1 MKTNRRNFIKQATA
15 LTGGIIFK
23 DSNSIAN
30 SAGISDMI
38 KIEEPF
44 HGAILNHNHGTKT
57 DGGLLIKVQ
66 GEAPFGS
73 NVTVN
78 GIQAKRSGTKFI
90 AEVLLNDKET
100 EIIAKT
106 DGWFGQNNHA
116 VKVLWDKNSFLRY
129 GFEIDDNIYFLR
141 DIAHKNYK
149 SLFDNFYLKG
159 LKDLNKKYG
168 TKTVLNLFYSDGLEY
183 TDEKEFLLSLFPDK
197 YKNEWKDNS
206 DWLRLTFHGYSN
218 LPDRPYQNASPG
230 KVIADLDKV
239 SEQIHRFA
247 GEEAFIPPSIVHWGM
262 TPITAFKPLAERG
275 VKVLRGYFQTD
286 SNTGKRDVNYNI
298 DEIRSEYLSRNYAL
312 KDFDSGIIF
321 ERIDMVLNN
330 TPIDQIIPKLE
341 ALASNTN
348 PKEIIDLMTHEQYF
362 WPFYQSYIPDHFE
375 RLDRAFS
382 WVTEH
387 GYKPIFYH
395 ESFPELTI

>member
-1 MKTNRRNFIKQATA
+1 M
-15 LTGGIIFK
+15 
-23 DSNSIAN
+23 
-30 SAGISDMI
+30 
-38 KIEEPF
+38 
-44 HGAILNHNHGTKT
+44 
-57 DGGLLIKVQ
+57 
-66 GEAPFGS
+66 
-73 NVTVN
+73 
-78 GIQAKRSGTKFI
+78 
-90 AEVLLNDKET
+90 
-100 EIIAKT
+100 
-106 DGWFGQNNHA
+106 
-116 VKVLWDKNSFLRY
+116 WDKNSFLRY

-239 SEQIHRFA
+239 SEQIYRFA

-341 ALASNTN
+341 AIASNTN